1 MQMGGGQRN
10 RKEEMRSNCL
20 IGVVFPLEGM
30 KRFSNERWWL
40 SNIELNCS
48 LMFRKLILGYSH
60 FTTVKWKSPRE
71 ELWLA

>member
-1 MQMGGGQRN
+1 MQMGGCQRN
-10 RKEEMRSNCL
+10 WKEERQSNCL
-20 IGVVFPLEGM
+20 IGVVFPLEVM
-30 KRFSNERWWL
+30 KKFSNARWWL

-48 LMFRKLILGYSH
+48 LTFRKLILGYGH